1 METITKPSEET
12 ESIDCTVIMDA
23 LECPKDEDVEIIRTM
38 FREEQE
44 RKITLGSADVIL
56 EDTKALIERNKSKLK
71 ATRLTRIVYKNDSET
86 VLAIDEEN
94 FKILKAVKENPSD
107 SFISISGYDV
117 RDLLDNGYENE
128 DIDDF
133 KIDLDILVS
142 TIIRVEFRQEGSTL
156 KVLNNFFN
164 KEK

>member
-12 ESIDCTVIMDA
+12 QCTDCTMILDTLESI
-23 LECPKDEDVEIIRTM
+23 KDEDVEIIRTM

-44 RKITLGSADVIL
+44 RKITLGCADVIL

-71 ATRLTRIVYKNDSET
+71 ATRLTRIIYKNDSET

-107 SFISISGYDV
+107 SFINISGYDV